1 MGGSLYTVVDAE
13 DVVAV
18 ILTIVPVPQ
27 APHHQTGVGTLTT
40 QNVPADN
47 RTRGPHIGVI
57 LQKL

>member
-1 MGGSLYTVVDAE
+1 MGGNLYAVVDAE
-13 DVVAV
+13 NVVTV
-18 ILTIVPVPQ
+18 ILAVVPMLQ
-27 APHHQTGVGTLTT
+27 APYHQSSVRTIAT